1 MPVNGLWHRHSGIR
15 RKLMTD
21 VEKFEALVLGGGQGG
36 QLIAWHFAQVGQAD
50 RKEDLNEH

>member
-1 MPVNGLWHRHSGIR
+1 MPVNGLWHGHSGIR

-36 QLIAWHFAQVGQAD
+36 LLIAWHFAQVGQAD